1 MTDKQLLEKV
11 RADTGR
17 RYKDERLNCAESVLW
32 SVLENLGHP
41 CPGEYLAMTAGL
53 GQGMGGAGCS
63 CGSLTGGVLALG
75 VCLADRDLSRKAAR
89 ALYDVFTA
97 KHRAACCRVL
107 HKGLVHGSPEQIDT
121 CMRLAADTAVD
132 AVTIIREFLA
142 RKTAETATA

>member
-1 MTDKQLLEKV
+1 MTDEQLLDKV

-17 RYKDERLNCAESVLW
+17 RYKDERLNCAQSVLC

-41 CPGEYLAMTAGL
+41 CPGEYLDMTAGL

-63 CGSLTGGVLALG
+63 CGSLVGGVLALG

-89 ALYDVFTA
+89 SLHEIFTA

-107 HKGLVHGSPEQIDT
+107 HKGLVHGSPEQIDA

-132 AVTIIREFLA
+132 TAVIIRETLA
-142 RKTAETATA
+142 RKAAETGTA